1 MSDNER
7 GSVSKILDAVKAHAN
22 ALETFREDHSGKSAA
37 IEDRAHET
45 FEQRY
50 MVSWFGW
57 AHLTSTQVGGIGV
70 VYDFALNLVEI
81 LTNLCIRIVW
91 CAVLNS

>member
-50 MVSWFGW
+50 MVSWFG
-57 AHLTSTQVGGIGV
+57 
-70 VYDFALNLVEI
+70 
-81 LTNLCIRIVW
+81 
-91 CAVLNS
+91 